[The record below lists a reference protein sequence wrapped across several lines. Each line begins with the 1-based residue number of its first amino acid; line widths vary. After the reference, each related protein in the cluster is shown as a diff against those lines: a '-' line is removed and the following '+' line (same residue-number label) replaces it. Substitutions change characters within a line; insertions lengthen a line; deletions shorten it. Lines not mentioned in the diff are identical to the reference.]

1 MRRVSCICFFFY
13 LVMEWIQYLLIVSMH
28 TLSWL
33 WFPYCSRGSRPGST
47 YFWRCWL
54 HLEMQ
59 LRAPGLLMAGRWGG
73 KGKSIF
79 VGVKWWGHCF
89 IITYRCQ
96 NLSSQ
101 YHWEYKSIKCFIR
114 FQSHHTAT
122 TISLGTC
129 IYAYIHLHT
138 HTLECNTPS
147 WRSKEN

>member
-1 MRRVSCICFFFY
+1 MLPCCKIFFSKSSMNLLFCRVSIFMILIPTIISLLIIIILTDEKSVMYMFFFY
-13 LVMEWIQYLLIVSMH
+13 LVMEWIQYLLIVSIH

-79 VGVKWWGHCF
+79 VGVKWWGHWFHHHLQMPESF
-89 IITYRCQ
+89 IPV
-96 NLSSQ
+96 
-101 YHWEYKSIKCFIR
+101 
-114 FQSHHTAT
+114 
-122 TISLGTC
+122 SLG
-129 IYAYIHLHT
+129 I
-138 HTLECNTPS
+138 
-147 WRSKEN
+147 